1 MAKKGARRKPYLWE
15 ALLCI
20 AFLVISLYFVV
31 IRWDR
36 DPHMALVIS
45 AVFATLVALRT
56 GISWDEL
63 ETGLID
69 SIYSS
74 VKAILILLVVGM
86 LIGIWIL
93 GGVVQTFVYYSLL
106 VLSPKIFLVIVCILC
121 AITSLATGSS
131 WATAGTVG
139 IAAIGVG
146 QGMGIPLAMVGG
158 AVISGAYFGDKMSP
172 VSDTTNLAPAVSES
186 KLFDHIYH
194 MVYTVMPSMI
204 IALIAYTIL
213 GFSLDTGASEESIK
227 QVIHVLGENY
237 NISPMLLIPP
247 LAVIAMVI
255 FKLPLLP
262 SFMGGVFLG
271 VVGALIFQG
280 ASLAEV
286 ITVMHYGYVGETGV
300 EVVDVLLSRGGFN
313 SMLWL
318 ASVILCSLTFG
329 GILEKV
335 GILEVIIAEIF
346 ALVESPGSLI
356 MSNVLCCILTNA
368 LTADQYLAIIVPGRI
383 YKSAYEQRKLHTK
396 NLSRVLEDSGT
407 MTSSLI
413 PWSSCGAFMAGT
425 LGVATLAYA
434 PFAFLVL
441 LNPLVSVIYGY
452 TGITMEKVQDG
463 VAAGAAVSF

>member
-1 MAKKGARRKPYLWE
+1 
-15 ALLCI
+15 
-20 AFLVISLYFVV
+20 
-31 IRWDR
+31 
-36 DPHMALVIS
+36 
-45 AVFATLVALRT
+45 
-56 GISWDEL
+56 
-63 ETGLID
+63 
-69 SIYSS
+69 
-74 VKAILILLVVGM
+74 
-86 LIGIWIL
+86 
-93 GGVVQTFVYYSLL
+93 
-106 VLSPKIFLVIVCILC
+106 
-121 AITSLATGSS
+121 
-131 WATAGTVG
+131 
-139 IAAIGVG
+139 
-146 QGMGIPLAMVGG
+146 
-158 AVISGAYFGDKMSP
+158 
-172 VSDTTNLAPAVSES
+172 
-186 KLFDHIYH
+186 
-194 MVYTVMPSMI
+194 
-204 IALIAYTIL
+204 
-213 GFSLDTGASEESIK
+213 
-227 QVIHVLGENY
+227 
-237 NISPMLLIPP
+237 
-247 LAVIAMVI
+247 
-255 FKLPLLP
+255 
-262 SFMGGVFLG
+262 MGGVFLG